1 MSKRKLKKKNI
12 ILIIVIII
20 IVGYFGYRALSR
32 SENTVNYKTAVV
44 ERGTLIVLAS
54 GNGQVNTSN
63 QVDIAPK
70 VSGDVTYIGVKQG
83 QIVKEGAVLLN
94 VDSADAQIALRN
106 AKTNLETAKLE
117 LEDLLS
123 PVDELT
129 LLRAEN
135 SLEQA
140 EKTKQGSED
149 DLGDA
154 YEDTFSAISN
164 AFLKLPTIVMGI
176 DNILHANAINTNQQ
190 NIGAYQNYI
199 KYEDR
204 EETIPLILKM
214 ESDYTQTRT
223 NYDQNL
229 ANYKATSRDSEK
241 NVIENLLNETIETV
255 KLITDIIK
263 SERNFL
269 DTLVDYTTQKDLRIS
284 NIIPTYQSDLRTYT
298 SDANNLLSSLLSI
311 QRSMQNSREAI
322 VNAESSI
329 VEEELILANL
339 KDGASDFDIRAKNIV
354 IQQKED
360 ALLTVQKNYNDHFVT
375 APFDGVVAKINIKKG
390 DWVSSNTTLVSLI
403 TQQKIAE
410 LSLNEI
416 DIVNIEVGQKASL
429 TFDAIEDLIISGQVI
444 EVDSIGTTSQ
454 GVVTYDVKIVF
465 DIDNPQVKSGMSVNA
480 DIIINVSQNA
490 LLVPNATVKMQ
501 NNFYFVQVLEPGSE
515 VPKNQQVEV
524 GLTNDI
530 ITEVISG
537 LKEGDQVVTA
547 TIVADSNNTTQ
558 PVLQNKMPLQGGN
571 IMRMM
576 K

>member
-1 MSKRKLKKKNI
+1 
-12 ILIIVIII
+12 
-20 IVGYFGYRALSR
+20 
-32 SENTVNYKTAVV
+32 
-44 ERGTLIVLAS
+44 
-54 GNGQVNTSN
+54 
-63 QVDIAPK
+63 
-70 VSGDVTYIGVKQG
+70 
-83 QIVKEGAVLLN
+83 
-94 VDSADAQIALRN
+94 
-106 AKTNLETAKLE
+106 
-117 LEDLLS
+117 
-123 PVDELT
+123 
-129 LLRAEN
+129 
-135 SLEQA
+135 
-140 EKTKQGSED
+140 
-149 DLGDA
+149 
-154 YEDTFSAISN
+154 
-164 AFLKLPTIVMGI
+164 
-176 DNILHANAINTNQQ
+176 
-190 NIGAYQNYI
+190 
-199 KYEDR
+199 
-204 EETIPLILKM
+204 
-214 ESDYTQTRT
+214 
-223 NYDQNL
+223 
-229 ANYKATSRDSEK
+229 
-241 NVIENLLNETIETV
+241 
-255 KLITDIIK
+255 
-263 SERNFL
+263 
-269 DTLVDYTTQKDLRIS
+269 
-284 NIIPTYQSDLRTYT
+284 
-298 SDANNLLSSLLSI
+298 
-311 QRSMQNSREAI
+311 
-322 VNAESSI
+322 
-329 VEEELILANL
+329 
-339 KDGASDFDIRAKNIV
+339 
-354 IQQKED
+354 
-360 ALLTVQKNYNDHFVT
+360 
-375 APFDGVVAKINIKKG
+375 
-390 DWVSSNTTLVSLI
+390 

>member
-360 ALLTVQKNYNDHFVT
+360 ALLTAQKNYNDHFVT

-416 DIVNIEVGQKASL
+416 DIVNIEVGQKANL